1 MSIFALRLKEARLA
15 AKLSQEALGVLSGI
29 DEASASARMNQY
41 EKGKHQPDFSV
52 VERIAMALNL
62 PAAYFY
68 AVEDDEATLLN
79 RFYRLNTDGK
89 QRLMKAA
96 AELPESMDETS
107 S

>member
-15 AKLSQEALGVLSGI
+15 AKLSQEALGVLAGI

-52 VERIAMALNL
+52 VERIAKVLNL

-68 AVEDDEATLLN
+68 AAGDGEAELLKW
-79 RFYRLNTDGK
+79 FYRLDMDGK
-89 QRLMKAA
+89 KQVLKTAA
-96 AELPESMDETS
+96 DLSEGMDEVS
-107 S
+107 I